1 MAEEGDL
8 EVRVGLAL
16 FFDAYDE
23 FERTGKITYL
33 TRVCFEYPIFQKF
46 FLQLMGELEDPH
58 NYPYFLKK
66 QVDKLRDRKPH
77 GRPKKDETILDWQ
90 LTFLKYAIEK
100 HEFLASKNGEGVLT
114 KKELIRRVTELEI
127 PDDNR
132 ISVVGLSQSS
142 AYALFDKAKEYEP
155 KDDELARRIYAE
167 MMPFS
172 LL

>member
-1 MAEEGDL
+1 LVEDEDL

-33 TRVCFEYPIFQKF
+33 AKVCFKYPIFQKF
-46 FLQLMGELEDPH
+46 FLQLMGKLEDPH

-90 LTFLKYAIEK
+90 LTFLKYAIVK
-100 HEFLASKNGEGVLT
+100 HEYLASKNGEGVLT
-114 KKELIRRVTELEI
+114 KKELIKRVTELET
-127 PDDNR
+127 PDDRR

-172 LL
+172 SL

>member
-1 MAEEGDL
+1 MVEDEDL
-8 EVRVGLAL
+8 EVRVGLVL
-16 FFDAYDE
+16 FFDAYEE
-23 FERTGKITYL
+23 FEQTGKITYL
-33 TRVCFEYPIFQKF
+33 AKVCFKYPVFQKF
-46 FLQLMGELEDPH
+46 FLQLVEELEDPH
-58 NYPYFLKK
+58 NYPYFSKK

-100 HEFLASKNGEGVLT
+100 HEYLASKNGEGVLT

-127 PDDNR
+127 PDDTR
-132 ISVVGLSQSS
+132 ISIFGLSQSS
-142 AYALFDKAKEYEP
+142 AYALFDRAKEYEP
-155 KDDELARRIYAE
+155 KDNELAARIYTE

>member
-58 NYPYFLKK
+58 KYPYFIKK

-77 GRPKKDETILDWQ
+77 GRPKKDEIILDWQ

-100 HEFLASKNGEGVLT
+100 QEYLASKNGEGVLT

-127 PDDNR
+127 PDDTR
-132 ISVVGLSQSS
+132 ISIFGLSQSS
-142 AYALFDKAKEYEP
+142 AYALFDRAKEYEP
-155 KDDELARRIYAE
+155 KDDELAARIYTE

>member
-1 MAEEGDL
+1 LVEDEDL
-8 EVRVGLAL
+8 EVRVGLML

-33 TRVCFEYPIFQKF
+33 AKVCFKYPIFQRF
-46 FLQLMGELEDPH
+46 FLQLMGKLEDPH

-66 QVDKLRDRKPH
+66 QVDKLRDRKPR

-90 LTFLKYAIEK
+90 LTFLKYAIVK
-100 HEFLASKNGEGVLT
+100 HEYLASKNGEGVLT
-114 KKELIRRVTELEI
+114 KKELIKRVTELET
-127 PDDNR
+127 PDDRR

>member
-1 MAEEGDL
+1 MMSL
-8 EVRVGLAL
+8 SGLAKL
-16 FFDAYDE
+16 HILQRFVSS
-23 FERTGKITYL
+23 I
-33 TRVCFEYPIFQKF
+33 PIFQKF
-46 FLQLMGELEDPH
+46 FLQLMGKLEDPH

-90 LTFLKYAIEK
+90 LTFLKYAIVK
-100 HEFLASKNGEGVLT
+100 HEHLASKNGEGVLT

-142 AYALFDKAKEYEP
+142 AYALFDRAKEYEP
-155 KDDELARRIYAE
+155 KNDELARRIYAE
-167 MMPFS
+167 MIPFS

>member
-1 MAEEGDL
+1 MVEDEDL
-8 EVRVGLAL
+8 EMRVGLVL

-33 TRVCFEYPIFQKF
+33 AKVCFKYPIFQKF
-46 FLQLMGELEDPH
+46 FLQLMGKLEDPH

-66 QVDKLRDRKPH
+66 QVEKLRDRKPH

-90 LTFLKYAIEK
+90 LTFLKYAIVK
-100 HEFLASKNGEGVLT
+100 HEYLASKNGEGVLT
-114 KKELIRRVTELEI
+114 KKELIKRVTELET
-127 PDDNR
+127 PDDGR

-155 KDDELARRIYAE
+155 KDDELARRIYTE